1 MNTFNINMIRRYKTP
16 EANLK
21 LKYRKTLE
29 LGLIVS
35 LLILI
40 GLFRTLQHI
49 KIHPKEIKVHPFIIR
64 VEHIPQ
70 TEQIVPRTRPELPI
84 ATEDEKI
91 PLEVTIKSTEL
102 DSGIEAGFVFV
113 PYDEPPLPIGGMAA
127 IKQRIKYPE
136 LALKSGIEGTVILGV
151 LVDENGKVMKTE
163 ILQDSGLNV
172 GFEKAAEEAVMTVKW
187 KPAMQRDRKVKVW
200 VSIPIHFRLQQDKE
214 NT

>member
-1 MNTFNINMIRRYKTP
+1 MRRYKTP

-29 LGLIVS
+29 LSLIVS

-40 GLFRTLQHI
+40 GLFRAIQHI
-49 KIHPKEIKVHPFIIR
+49 EIHPREIKVNPFVIK
-64 VEHIPQ
+64 VEQIPQ
-70 TEQIVPRTRPELPI
+70 TEQIVPRPRPGLPI
-84 ATEDEKI
+84 ATENEQI
-91 PLEVTIKSTEL
+91 PLEVTVKPTEL

-127 IKQRIKYPE
+127 IRQRIKYPE
-136 LALKSGIEGTVILGV
+136 LALKSGLEGTVVLGV
-151 LVDENGKVMKTE
+151 LVDENGNVMKTE

-172 GFEKAAEEAVMTVKW
+172 GFEKAAEEAVMAVKW
-187 KPAMQRDRKVKVW
+187 KPAMQRDRKVRVW
-200 VSIPIHFRLQQDKE
+200 VSIPIHFRLQQNNK